1 MLSLTV
7 HIVFRRNGSGTM
19 EKHPNLPAQL
29 KQNFILANWLVLN
42 NNIIV
47 NSSISIYL
55 VCSFIKLSRH
65 TLLFANT
72 EQC

>member
-7 HIVFRRNGSGTM
+7 HIVFCRNGSGTM

-29 KQNFILANWLVLN
+29 KQNFILANWLVHN
-42 NNIIV
+42 NNIV